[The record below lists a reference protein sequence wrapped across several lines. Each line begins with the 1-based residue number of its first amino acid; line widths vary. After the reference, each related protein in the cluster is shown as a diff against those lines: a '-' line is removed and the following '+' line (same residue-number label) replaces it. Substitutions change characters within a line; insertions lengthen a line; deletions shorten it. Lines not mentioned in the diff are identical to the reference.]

1 MNDKKDVTKD
11 CFSVRRLELRN
22 FRNFQCLN
30 LEVPSGFTIVAG
42 QNAQGKTNLL
52 EAVYALSTTRLLR
65 SSRDADAIMNGCDS
79 AGITAEVGP
88 YSTSVE
94 LKFERGLRKKALLNG
109 MPCPRASDIIGRV
122 PSVVISSLDLAIA
135 RGEPADRRLFL
146 DMTLS
151 QTSPSYLEA
160 FTNYRRALEHRNSL
174 LKAAFLREVRVE
186 ELEVWE
192 DVLAASGSAIRRQ
205 RRDFLEALDLRG
217 KEAHSFLG
225 GGEQLAVEY
234 ESKDDAESP
243 EGLLSAY
250 QSGRAIEIQR
260 GTTQIGPHR
269 DDIKLDVGGLDL
281 RYFGSQGQQRTAVI
295 SLKLATLLT
304 SADRLGMFPVLL
316 LDDMLSDLD
325 EGRRKR
331 LVEWILG
338 NAQQAILTCTEA
350 SAAGPDLLQRAAV
363 YTVSAGKLDRS
374 S

>member
-1 MNDKKDVTKD
+1 MTKD